1 MKKRLKINGII
12 MGCAAI
18 MVVFFPRFFFRNNVN
33 GGMEEY
39 IELLGFALILLG
51 QIIRVSARGYK
62 AEHSRES
69 HALIQ
74 GGPYRIVR
82 NPMYLGIFLIGLGV
96 VLAVFKWWAAIIFI
110 IVFVI
115 RYIMLIY
122 KEEKKLL
129 TLFPESYKDYCKK
142 VPRII
147 PSLFTLIKLDISEY
161 LPIKLSWFKKEI
173 GSIFTLLLLTLLV
186 EFWEDIVRYGIKSY
200 FCQSIWLFLNFVLF
214 IIFVFFLSNRTS
226 KKYGSCADKS

>member
-1 MKKRLKINGII
+1 

>member
-1 MKKRLKINGII
+1 

-69 HALIQ
+69 QALIQ